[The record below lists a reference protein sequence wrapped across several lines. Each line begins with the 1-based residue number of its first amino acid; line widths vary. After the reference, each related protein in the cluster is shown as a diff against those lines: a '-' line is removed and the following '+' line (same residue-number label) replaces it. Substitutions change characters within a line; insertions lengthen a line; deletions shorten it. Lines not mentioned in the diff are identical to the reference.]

1 MASVREIVDALGR
14 ERRVEEIILRIAGLD
29 ALTPNLQDLAQ
40 MVYLELLQFP
50 EDKLDDLW
58 RNEQIN
64 YLLVGIIR
72 KSINSQTSRYYYII
86 RRFSLLSCD
95 LTGME
100 YKTEQP

>member
-1 MASVREIVDALGR
+1 MREIVEALGR
-14 ERRVEEIILRIAGLD
+14 ERRVEEIILRIAGAD
-29 ALTPNLQDLAQ
+29 TLTQNLQDLSQ

-72 KSINSQTSRYYYII
+72 KNLKSRTSRYYYII
-86 RRFSLLSCD
+86 RRFSLLSND
-95 LTGME
+95 LTGIE
-100 YKTEQP
+100 YKTENPQ